1 MSYIAPQIQEKF
13 DTLSDSL
20 KNLILNKNVR
30 LYTLQDLINVLGDI
44 VKEAEE

>member
-13 DTLSDSL
+13 DTLSDPL
-20 KNLILNKNVR
+20 KNLILSKNVK
-30 LYTLQDLINVLGDI
+30 LYTLQDLINILGDI